1 MSYWTIQQFRLQEVE
16 IFIEHSKMEAISF
29 YKAKKE
35 TLFHFL
41 INVKDSLN
49 TEFYYYLHNE
59 FVAYLDL
66 MINYKN

>member
-1 MSYWTIQQFRLQEVE
+1 MY
-16 IFIEHSKMEAISF
+16 SKG
-29 YKAKKE
+29 
-35 TLFHFL
+35 FL
-41 INVKDSLN
+41 K